1 MVAQAWLELLMKF
14 FDRDFISGKL
24 DDAEWERRQAAY
36 EQRRAEIWPNLP
48 ASIRDVI
55 ETIPFHDARIELLD
69 MSGAPSKLVLGL
81 YCETSTA
88 TSRCTLEFTG
98 ARLATS
104 RERDAQEIVED
115 ERSVLIESEID
126 ITEAN
131 ECELRFIFKPAGELD
146 IRFAGLRAHRQPA
159 VGARATRKAPIFRPA
174 G

>member
-48 ASIRDVI
+48 AAVRDAV
-55 ETIPFHDARIELLD
+55 EKLPLHDAKIELLD
-69 MSGAPSKLVLGL
+69 ASAPRKLVLGL
-81 YCETSTA
+81 YCDTSTA
-88 TSRCTLEFTG
+88 TSRITLEFTN
-98 ARLATS
+98 AQLSTS
-104 RERDAQEIVED
+104 PERNAQEIVED
-115 ERSVLIESEID
+115 QRSVLIESEID

-131 ECELRFIFKPAGELD
+131 EYELRFIFKPVGELD

-159 VGARATRKAPIFRPA
+159 VGARATRRAPIFRPA